1 MADVPCQ
8 SCGHVNP
15 PGSNFCSS
23 CGAAIGAQRA
33 EETEG
38 HPFDPQEA
46 RLHEELDGPLP
57 EDSAMFVVMQGAK
70 SGSRYLLDQ
79 DHITIGR
86 HPNSDIFLDD
96 ITVSRRHAEVRH
108 GESGW
113 AVADVG
119 SLNGTYVNRERIDEV
134 PLREGDEVQIGKFK
148 LIFWAPQA

>member
-1 MADVPCQ
+1 MADIHCGA
-8 SCGHVNP
+8 CGHVNP

-23 CGAAIGAQRA
+23 CGAPIGAKRS

-38 HPFDPQEA
+38 HDFDPHEA

-57 EDSAMFVVMQGAK
+57 EDTAMFVVTQGAK

-79 DHITIGR
+79 DRITVGR

-108 GESGW
+108 GEAGW

-119 SLNGTYVNRERIDEV
+119 SLNGTYVNRERIDEAE
-134 PLREGDEVQIGKFK
+134 LGEGDEVQIGKFK
-148 LIFWAPQA
+148 LIFWAPRA